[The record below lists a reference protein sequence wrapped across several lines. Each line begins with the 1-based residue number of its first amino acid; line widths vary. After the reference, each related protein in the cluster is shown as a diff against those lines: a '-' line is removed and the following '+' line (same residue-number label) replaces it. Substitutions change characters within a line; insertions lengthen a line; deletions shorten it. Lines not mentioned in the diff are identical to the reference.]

1 MQKLLIVNHD
11 DIARDRMRARLS
23 DCFEVF
29 EAADAEQALAFALEH
44 RPQGVLIDLG
54 MPKMAG
60 VEFCQS
66 LRSVS
71 YTARIPIFALIEK
84 NGSAPHIPK
93 EELGVTNFF
102 EKPVDMEE
110 VKNRLTYELE
120 GTRPQRRAHVRIKMR
135 TILKLTGTD
144 TEGKRFDELT
154 ATENVSVGGFLCNST
169 TTLEENAIVEVFLV
183 SEGERRVGRAR
194 LAHKEKFVGPW
205 QRYGFQFEEK
215 TSEWVIQ
222 E

>member
-1 MQKLLIVNHD
+1 MQRLLIVNHD
-11 DIARDRMRARLS
+11 DVARDRMRARLS
-23 DCFEVF
+23 DCFEVY
-29 EAADAEQALAFALEH
+29 EAADAEQGLAFALE
-44 RPQGVLIDLG
+44 RKPSGIVLDLS

-60 VEFCQS
+60 IELCQS
-66 LRSVS
+66 LRSIS
-71 YTARIPIFALIEK
+71 YTSRIPIFALIEK
-84 NGSAPHIPK
+84 NGSGPHIPK

-110 VKNRLTYELE
+110 LKNRLTYELD
-120 GTRPQRRAHVRIKMR
+120 GSHPQRRAHVRIRMR
-135 TILKLTGTD
+135 TILKLAGID
-144 TEGKRFDELT
+144 ANGKHFDELT

-169 TTLEENAIVEVFLV
+169 TDLAENAIVEVYLV
-183 SEGERRVGRAR
+183 SEGERRVGCAR

-215 TSEWVIQ
+215 THEWVVQ